1 MQFIRANNLNIAS
14 NDDILTV
21 VLNTLAP
28 PFLNLIPPMQ
38 WDAKLD
44 ELSTLQMTIT
54 IEAIWHLR
62 NLVLHKDSEVNIN
75 STFHNA

>member
-1 MQFIRANNLNIAS
+1 
-14 NDDILTV
+14 
-21 VLNTLAP
+21 
-28 PFLNLIPPMQ
+28 MQ

>member
-21 VLNTLAP
+21 VLNNP
-28 PFLNLIPPMQ
+28 PPLLNLIPPMQ

-54 IEAIWHLR
+54 IEAIWHHR
-62 NLVLHKDSEVNIN
+62 NQVLHNDSEVKIN
-75 STFHNA
+75 SVKH